1 MNMKTHIFLGLL
13 FVGLW
18 ANAQIVYHDA
28 SQFALLGRATNSTLT
43 RYERLPDS
51 LQSKVRPVL
60 WNLGQNTAG
69 LAVRFRTNST
79 TVSAQWTVR
88 FDKVMNHMADRR
100 RGCRPHR
107 WMPAQRRR

>member
-60 WNLGQNTAG
+60 LSVFEQIRQLFRLNG
-69 LAVRFRTNST
+69 LFVST
-79 TVSAQWTVR
+79 KS
-88 FDKVMNHMADRR
+88 
-100 RGCRPHR
+100 
-107 WMPAQRRR
+107 

>member
-51 LQSKVRPVL
+51 LQSKVRPRH
-60 WNLGQNTAG
+60 
-69 LAVRFRTNST
+69 LAALLF
-79 TVSAQWTVR
+79 
-88 FDKVMNHMADRR
+88 F
-100 RGCRPHR
+100 
-107 WMPAQRRR
+107 